1 LRAVR
6 AAPQFWG
13 NPVPNSSGL
22 VFCLQVPLLAAPM
35 AGITAAPLRLMYTKV
50 MVRRGPSRLHS
61 GNSLTASLFGPAC
74 WLTGSRAVSSA
85 HRTCQVDPVG
95 QLQPMFSSASGRLT
109 FILYCMYF
117 LEGLLLCFLSCRIHT
132 PVFVPRRAHPPAAG
146 QTQLSGVTRTAGG
159 RRLSLTDEGQP
170 LYQEV
175 LSARTKVARE
185 LHPYTLLYCR
195 PSRVCAGRCAASSE

>member
-1 LRAVR
+1 
-6 AAPQFWG
+6 
-13 NPVPNSSGL
+13 
-22 VFCLQVPLLAAPM
+22 
-35 AGITAAPLRLMYTKV
+35 

-95 QLQPMFSSASGRLT
+95 QLQPMCFPALVAASRSFCTVCIFWRVCSSASLAAASIPLFLYQGGR
-109 FILYCMYF
+109 
-117 LEGLLLCFLSCRIHT
+117 T
-132 PVFVPRRAHPPAAG
+132 PQRLAKHNSVESP
-146 QTQLSGVTRTAGG
+146 RTAGG

-185 LHPYTLLYCR
+185 LTPYTMLYCP
-195 PSRVCAGRCAASSE
+195 PSRVCAGRCSASSE